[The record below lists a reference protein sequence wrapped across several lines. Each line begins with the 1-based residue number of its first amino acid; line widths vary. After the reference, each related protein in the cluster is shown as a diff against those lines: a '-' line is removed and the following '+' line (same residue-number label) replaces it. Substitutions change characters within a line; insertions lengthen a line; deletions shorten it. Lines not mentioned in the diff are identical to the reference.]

1 MPTYEYECSACN
13 HAFEI
18 LQSMSEE
25 KLKQCPQCHQMKLE
39 RLIGGGGGII
49 FKGTGFYET
58 DYKKKSA
65 PADSKPEAVP
75 VSKANPEATASPKPG
90 CGGGGCGC
98 H

>member
-18 LQSMSEE
+18 LQSMSDE
-25 KLKQCPQCHQMKLE
+25 KLKECPQCHQMKLE

-58 DYKKKSA
+58 DYKKK
-65 PADSKPEAVP
+65 PASPEGKADA
-75 VSKANPEATASPKPG
+75 KANPVPDSPKPG
-90 CGGGGCGC
+90 CGTGGCGC
-98 H
+98 HPPSQN